1 MNAKDILRNLLPTF
15 ALSWNRKRKKV
26 QLRKQLE
33 AKRAAGSIW
42 TAPKLVSAFKEAG
55 IDPKKDLLVHS
66 SLSKI
71 GYVEGGASTVVN
83 ALLEFLQ
90 PSSTLLMPTSPVV
103 TLQAEHHLDIYD
115 VATTRQKWVQ
125 SQNSLGQI
133 LPCTEVHTH
142 WNQLRHLVQGQ
153 RNILHYTILMLQHM
167 A

>member
-42 TAPKLVSAFKEAG
+42 TAQNLVSAFKEAG

-103 TLQAEHHLDIYD
+103 TLKA
-115 VATTRQKWVQ
+115 
-125 SQNSLGQI
+125 
-133 LPCTEVHTH
+133 
-142 WNQLRHLVQGQ
+142 
-153 RNILHYTILMLQHM
+153 
-167 A
+167 